1 MEIEPQYLA
10 RQHVTVVL
18 RRSAA
23 GVSLIAAMAVVG
35 LNTVV
40 CHFSISHRPADI
52 VMVYLLGVVV
62 VAMRFGYVASL
73 ATAVLSVAAF
83 DFFFTPPYLS
93 FSVADKR
100 YIVTFAIML
109 FVAFTISNLMQRIR
123 RSAASVREREV
134 RTSRL
139 YAMSREVSI
148 ARSSEDIVRV
158 ACRHLH
164 DTFASDVSILLPNGA
179 GGLRSAGMAP
189 SGDAQAE
196 PAPPI
201 GTAAL
206 ALLDVSR
213 APGEGRN
220 APGGGSS
227 APGEHL
233 SSVKLPSGEELIGLR
248 ASGGVVGVLV
258 IRPAVPGLLANPANR
273 ELLNAYASQTSLA
286 VERAQLGENAQRAQ
300 LEVQKERLR
309 NALLSSVSHDLRTPL
324 AVVKGAVTAL
334 LDPAGDLAPGRRQE
348 YLETISDEAS
358 RLNRLVRNLLNMT
371 SLEAGALTARKEWQP
386 LEEVV
391 GVALNRLEEQLGQR
405 KICVEIAPDA
415 AIVPFDATLLE
426 QVLLNLV
433 ENATRYTPEGTPIDI
448 RASRVD
454 GGVEVEVAD
463 RGPGVPT
470 GLEEQIFEKF
480 RRGGSAAKGGMGLG
494 LTICRG
500 IITVHGG
507 RIWCENRADGGASFR
522 FMLPREQE
530 VPPLDGLPEAI
541 GEGWP
546 DQRSLT
552 GSAKA
557 DRREG

>member
-18 RRSAA
+18 RRSTV
-23 GVSLIAAMAVVG
+23 GVSLLAALVVVG

-40 CHFSISHRPADI
+40 CHFAISHRPADI
-52 VMVYLLGVVV
+52 VMMYLLGVVV

-73 ATAVLSVAAF
+73 ATAVLSVFAF

-93 FSVADKR
+93 FAVADKR

-164 DTFASDVSILLPNGA
+164 ETFASDVSILLPDGS
-179 GGLRSAGMAP
+179 GGLRRAGGPLSVGGDPRPADAP
-189 SGDAQAE
+189 WE
-196 PAPPI
+196 PAPAVSA
-201 GTAAL
+201 AAL
-206 ALLDVSR
+206 SLID
-213 APGEGRN
+213 GKN
-220 APGGGSS
+220 ASHDPWSS
-227 APGEHL
+227 T
-233 SSVKLPSGEELIGLR
+233 KTPSGEELIGLR
-248 ASGGVVGVLV
+248 ASSGVVGVLV
-258 IRPAVPGLLANPANR
+258 IRPAVPELFSNPANR

-286 VERAQLGENAQRAQ
+286 VERAQLAENAQRAQ
-300 LEVQKERLR
+300 LEIQKERLR

-334 LDPAGDLAPGRRQE
+334 LDPAGDLAPARRQE

-391 GVALNRLEEQLGQR
+391 GVALNRLEEQLALR
-405 KICVEIAPDA
+405 KIRVAIDPDA
-415 AIVPFDATLLE
+415 ALVPIDATLLE

-433 ENATRYTPEGTPIDI
+433 ENATRYTPDGSPIEI
-448 RASRVD
+448 RATRVE
-454 GGVEVEVAD
+454 GGVQVEVAD
-463 RGPGVPT
+463 HGPGIPA
-470 GLEEQIFEKF
+470 GQEEQIFEKF
-480 RRGGSAAKGGMGLG
+480 RRAGPPSKGGMGLG

-507 RIWCENRADGGASFR
+507 RIWCENRPDGGASFI
-522 FMLPREQE
+522 FVLPREQE
-530 VPPLDGLPEAI
+530 VPLLDGLPEAV
-541 GEGWP
+541 GE
-546 DQRSLT
+546 
-552 GSAKA
+552 A
-557 DRREG
+557 